1 MQIPRFTAGLLHTLR
16 NPHTTTVS
24 SSGFFP
30 SGQMAMSFSE
40 SSLTGYLTSPPK
52 GLTVELI
59 KDVVAVKQMPCVRE
73 APGISWLLRH
83 MRRLE
88 RRPGHRLAVR
98 HPGHRLAVGHVRRAE
113 RRVRSVERRP
123 RHKLAVR
130 RVRRALGPSEQS
142 PEVSVRI
149 QGLLGAFFRN
159 QLELP

>member
-1 MQIPRFTAGLLHTLR
+1 
-16 NPHTTTVS
+16 
-24 SSGFFP
+24 
-30 SGQMAMSFSE
+30 MAMSFSE

-73 APGISWLLRH
+73 APGISWPLRH
-83 MRRLE
+83 MRRVE
-88 RRPGHRLAVR
+88 RR
-98 HPGHRLAVGHVRRAE
+98 PGHRLAVGHVRRAE

-130 RVRRALGPSEQS
+130 CMRRAERRPRHKLAVRRVRRALGPSEQS
-142 PEVSVRI
+142 PEVSVHI